1 MTRNGG
7 EYPQF
12 RRSLVEKEA
21 RLGDIPR
28 SCNRYITTSGVGEM
42 RKLSGFPQVL
52 SGHEL
57 AIISP
62 AFEPWAGTVF
72 ALILF
77 RQFPLAIGTKI

>member
-1 MTRNGG
+1 
-7 EYPQF
+7 
-12 RRSLVEKEA
+12 
-21 RLGDIPR
+21 
-28 SCNRYITTSGVGEM
+28 M

-62 AFEPWAGTVF
+62 AFESLTGTAF